1 MLRSTISLLY
11 ICCVLSSSG
20 QDNQISWQHDFQLD
34 WSDFQQRVGQGGVF
48 KAFTFSGIQYE
59 VRDLGGIVAIEV
71 ESYFLP
77 GESWAFQDYLSDEL
91 LAHEEL
97 HFHITEIYA
106 RKMRRDFTKFEI
118 DIEEFASNKMIEEL
132 KTKYNSLYDE
142 MELLQKR
149 YDSETDH
156 GAGSQAQIDWE
167 EWIDVQL
174 KMTNAYSKMNHETT
188 SH

>member
-1 MLRSTISLLY
+1 
-11 ICCVLSSSG
+11 
-20 QDNQISWQHDFQLD
+20 
-34 WSDFQQRVGQGGVF
+34 
-48 KAFTFSGIQYE
+48 
-59 VRDLGGIVAIEV
+59 
-71 ESYFLP
+71 
-77 GESWAFQDYLSDEL
+77 
-91 LAHEEL
+91 
-97 HFHITEIYA
+97 EIYA